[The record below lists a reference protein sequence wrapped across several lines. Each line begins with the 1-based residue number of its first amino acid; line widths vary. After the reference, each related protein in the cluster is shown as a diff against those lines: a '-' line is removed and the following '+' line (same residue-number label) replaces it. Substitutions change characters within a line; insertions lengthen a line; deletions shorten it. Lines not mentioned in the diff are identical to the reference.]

1 MKNLISNAIARI
13 SSWFQGFQVKQFL
26 AVALVG
32 LIVLTTNVDYGR
44 NSAFSDESGRSTRE
58 LRDQAR
64 ERVQENDA
72 QRPKTTGQWNR
83 ESRETKGNPGER
95 LQRIGQQSAEAFKEF
110 GSGYVEGAKET
121 AGGVKDSAAKA
132 GRDISNT
139 VNR

>member
-1 MKNLISNAIARI
+1 MINSISNAIARI
-13 SSWFQGFQVKQFL
+13 GSLLKGFQVQRFF

-32 LIVLTTNVDYGR
+32 LIVLTTNVYD
-44 NSAFSDESGRSTRE
+44 GRSSRE

-64 ERVQENDA
+64 QQVEQNDA
-72 QRPKTTGQWNR
+72 QRPKTIGQWNK
-83 ESRETKGNPGER
+83 EARETKNAPGER

-121 AGGVKDSAAKA
+121 AGGVKDSATQA

-139 VNR
+139 VKR

>member
-1 MKNLISNAIARI
+1 MTNLISNAIAHI
-13 SSWFQGFQVKQFL
+13 SSWFQGFQVKRFL
-26 AVALVG
+26 SVALIG
-32 LIVLTTNVDYGR
+32 LIVLTTNVDHGR
-44 NSAFSDESGRSTRE
+44 NSAYIDDTGRSTKE
-58 LRDQAR
+58 LREQAR

-83 ESRETKGNPGER
+83 ESRETKGAPGER

-139 VNR
+139 VKR